1 MTDPT
6 NLRARAEA
14 LLKSAPSFAKYHR
27 ERAGYRGASQEF
39 HDLALGFITATG
51 DALRDLLAAL
61 NEAVDNR
68 TALEPSVKAEMR
80 AAMAKLAA
88 LPPEAPGE
96 RRPVAGWRACASRG
110 EKIVAWELRIAPRA
124 KVQEWHAMTLEVSM
138 LHGGRFTFQI
148 TDLDGDSL
156 VKAYPDGGAP
166 FDTLDAAQLAAEDAA
181 DALLLAGRR
190 ALGRV

>member
-6 NLRARAEA
+6 PE
-14 LLKSAPSFAKYHR
+14 SV
-27 ERAGYRGASQEF
+27 E
-39 HDLALGFITATG
+39 
-51 DALRDLLAAL
+51 DALMNRLVAL
-61 NEAVDNR
+61 VDAWRANG
-68 TALEPSVKAEMR
+68 AEPS
-80 AAMAKLAA
+80 AMALASIA
-88 LPPEAPGE
+88 GIVRKNMPPACDCDGGLFGAGPGDHAIGCPARPPEAPGE

-166 FDTLDAAQLAAEDAA
+166 FDTLAAAQLAAEDAA

-190 ALGRV
+190 ALGRE

>member
-6 NLRARAEA
+6 NLRARAEDERPCDLMA
-14 LLKSAPSFAKYHR
+14 RVSRLARIGVIVEAWRADDDADGVDAMVAITAILRESAP
-27 ERAGYRGASQEF
+27 
-39 HDLALGFITATG
+39 
-51 DALRDLLAAL
+51 
-61 NEAVDNR
+61 
-68 TALEPSVKAEMR
+68 
-80 AAMAKLAA
+80 
-88 LPPEAPGE
+88 PPEAPGE

-166 FDTLDAAQLAAEDAA
+166 FDTLAAAQLAAEDAA
-181 DALLLAGRR
+181 DALLLAGL
-190 ALGRV
+190 AVLGRGA

>member
-110 EKIVAWELRIAPRA
+110 EDLAAARADAANARAVATEAIGEMSACA
-124 KVQEWHAMTLEVSM
+124 SM
-138 LHGGRFTFQI
+138 L
-148 TDLDGDSL
+148 
-156 VKAYPDGGAP
+156 
-166 FDTLDAAQLAAEDAA
+166 TLHARTHADPGELLAATADLFERSAA
-181 DALLLAGRR
+181 TLRARLASPEPG
-190 ALGRV
+190 ADGAKET